1 MGVVADYHFKSLKEA
16 ITPMMLFHDDT
27 PDWVVVKTDTK
38 DVEAVSKPDNFVY
51 IYMHCEFDEESIQA
65 HNVAAIRQEVM
76 EDELECWPSKLQ
88 DIESSVM

>member
-1 MGVVADYHFKSLKEA
+1 MSNLDRDS
-16 ITPMMLFHDDT
+16 
-27 PDWVVVKTDTK
+27 VKTDTK